1 MNQNKGTDMQGSIT
15 EKSLS
20 TFAQIQA
27 EDCISIYLSSNRDD
41 RLDKRH
47 DKNRVALK
55 NHVKEIEHRLLEKGW
70 KKKNTEEYLGPFRK
84 ILDDESNWGRLT
96 RGRVFFRREGY
107 FDSFELPF
115 EPVEQR
121 YLGERFYI
129 KPLVP
134 VVNRN
139 IEFYI
144 LVLDI
149 KGVGLYKADLYRM
162 EEMDVREFIPSR
174 IEEALGFDYK
184 EKVLQYRAGQEGAG
198 HGMFHGQQVGD
209 ELKKKEIKKFLQYVD
224 RGLQEVIHDRSIP
237 LVVSAVDYLF
247 HEFKNISS
255 YPGLVDQAFNLSPD
269 DSTPVRIAEAGRDVT
284 FGLYE
289 DEVCSDI
296 ERYHESNT
304 KSEVIE
310 KIVAGSIRGRI
321 DTLFAGESG
330 MIWGEADEES
340 GSVMVHPEKSGGDI
354 SLDNLAVIHTLL
366 TGGKVHVIPAENLP
380 DPGYGMNAILR
391 Y

>member
-1 MNQNKGTDMQGSIT
+1 MQRPVT
-15 EKSLS
+15 KDSLKKL
-20 TFAQIQA
+20 AGVQGK
-27 EDCISIYLSSNRDD
+27 DCISIYLSSNRDD
-41 RLDKRH
+41 RLDMRH

-55 NHVKEIEHRLLEKGW
+55 NHVSEIEHRLLEKGW
-70 KKKNTEEYLGPFRK
+70 KKKDTEEYLDPFRK
-84 ILDDESNWGRLT
+84 ILDDESNWGRLAE
-96 RGRVFFRREGY
+96 GRVYFRQEGY
-107 FDSFELPF
+107 FDSFELPV

-134 VVNRN
+134 VANRN

-149 KGVGLYKADLYRM
+149 KGIGLYKSDLFRM
-162 EEMDVREFIPSR
+162 EKLDVQEFIPSR

-198 HGMFHGQQVGD
+198 HGMFHGQQVGE
-209 ELKKKEIKKFLQYVD
+209 ELKKKEVEQFLHYID
-224 RGLQEVIHDRSIP
+224 RGLLEVIHDRSIP

-247 HEFKNISS
+247 HEFRHITG
-255 YPGLVDQAFNLSPD
+255 YPNLVDRSFSLSTEENKPG
-269 DSTPVRIAEAGRDVT
+269 PVADAGREIIS
-284 FGLYE
+284 GLYE
-289 DEVCSDI
+289 KEISADI
-296 ERYHESNT
+296 QRYHESRA

-310 KIVAGSIRGRI
+310 KIVTGSIRGQI
-321 DTLFAGESG
+321 DTLFAGESDL
-330 MIWGEADEES
+330 IWGEADTET
-340 GSVMVHPEKSGGDI
+340 GSVKVHPEKSGGDV

-366 TGGKVHVIPAENLP
+366 TGGKVHVVPANDLP
-380 DPGYGMNAILR
+380 DPGHGMNAILR